1 VEIYLDTANRQQIQ
15 EALSWGILDG
25 VTTNPSLVAKEG
37 KEYRKAVEEVCAL
50 VAPRPVSVEVL
61 HADTEGIIRDAL
73 EMFPWA
79 PNIVIKVATT
89 PDGLKAISA
98 LRKKDIP
105 VNATLIFSLNQAI
118 LAIKA
123 GASFVSPFI
132 GRLDDIG
139 QEGVPLV
146 ADIVEFIKVHRYQAK
161 VIAASLRHPIHV
173 ERVALAGAH
182 IATMP
187 HEVLTKM
194 IHHPLTDVGLKRF
207 LSDWEEARKR
217 IGKMKEAPSTAR
229 ISSPS

>member
-1 VEIYLDTANRQQIQ
+1 MKIYLDTANRQQIQ

-37 KEYRKAVEEVCAL
+37 KEYRKVVEEVCTL

-61 HADTEGIIRDAL
+61 HTDTEGIIRDAM

-146 ADIVEFIKVHRYQAK
+146 KDIVEFVEVHHFTAK

-173 ERVALAGAH
+173 EQVALAGAH

-187 HEVLTKM
+187 HEVLLKM
-194 IHHPLTDVGLKRF
+194 IQHPLTDIGLKRF
-207 LSDWEEARKR
+207 LSDWDEARK
-217 IGKMKEAPSTAR
+217 KMMEAKASRTTAR
-229 ISSPS
+229 VS